1 MPMRRKPRG
10 DDAPPSGRRPCL
22 SGLGEW
28 ERKWVRKMGLEDIP
42 WDPER
47 CCEHCI
53 AERAARGEAV
63 EEVAPPSGSRPK
75 LLLGLGWAKTPP
87 GAGGPKGRSKGGGKL
102 TLLKLVRSSRIER
115 EDS

>member
-1 MPMRRKPRG
+1 
-10 DDAPPSGRRPCL
+10 
-22 SGLGEW
+22 
-28 ERKWVRKMGLEDIP
+28 MGLEDIP

-47 CCEHCI
+47 YCEHCV

-87 GAGGPKGRSKGGGKL
+87 GAGGPKGRSKGSGKQ
-102 TLLKLVRSSRIER
+102 TLLKLVRSSRSKR
-115 EDS
+115 KDS

>member
-1 MPMRRKPRG
+1 
-10 DDAPPSGRRPCL
+10 
-22 SGLGEW
+22 
-28 ERKWVRKMGLEDIP
+28 MGLEDIP

-53 AERAARGEAV
+53 AERAARGEAM

-87 GAGGPKGRSKGGGKL
+87 GAGGPTGWSKCGGKQ
-102 TLLKLVRSSRIER
+102 TLLKLVRSPRSKRK
-115 EDS
+115 DS

>member
-1 MPMRRKPRG
+1 
-10 DDAPPSGRRPCL
+10 
-22 SGLGEW
+22 
-28 ERKWVRKMGLEDIP
+28 MGLEDIP

-75 LLLGLGWAKTPP
+75 LLLRLGGATTPP
-87 GAGGPKGRSKGGGKL
+87 GAGGRKGRSKGGGKQ
-102 TLLKLVRSSRIER
+102 TLLKLVRSSRSKR
-115 EDS
+115 KDS

>member
-1 MPMRRKPRG
+1 M
-10 DDAPPSGRRPCL
+10 
-22 SGLGEW
+22 GEW

-75 LLLGLGWAKTPP
+75 LLRGIPP
-87 GAGGPKGRSKGGGKL
+87 GAGGSKGWSKRGGKQ
-102 TLLKLVRSSRIER
+102 TLLKLARSKRK
-115 EDS
+115 DS